1 MSNPRAD
8 SAGELPSGGL
18 GEREMGAGR
27 SAIASRGASPISAR
41 GLHDITCTGTVPVD
55 DTALAVTDTCG
66 PGHPVVYLNGSYASQ
81 RHWRPVV
88 SELGSGWRHI
98 TYDER
103 ARGRSKRSSDYSF
116 RACLRDLD
124 AVLEAT
130 GVDRPILVGWSYGAA
145 LAVHWAD
152 RHPDRIA
159 GVVSVDGAYP
169 YGVTGEEGRERIRK
183 LFHRMRWLFPPL
195 SRLGL
200 AARMSADQHAEINI
214 EINEVSAALAPV
226 LDRVLCPV
234 RYVLGTGGSL
244 GGGEEEW
251 GQVRASLDP
260 VLARNPNLRVSAKVA
275 SNHSQIVRKDSRAIA
290 DAVREVSSSTQAPIS
305 GGIA

>member
-1 MSNPRAD
+1 MKK
-8 SAGELPSGGL
+8 
-18 GEREMGAGR
+18 RETHTARGA
-27 SAIASRGASPISAR
+27 AASRGASAIPAR
-41 GLHDITCTGTVPVD
+41 GLRDTTWAGMVPVD
-55 DTALAVTDTCG
+55 DTALAVTDTRG
-66 PGHPVVYLNGSYASQ
+66 PGRPVVYLNGSYASQ
-81 RHWRPVV
+81 RHWRPVI
-88 SELGSGWRHI
+88 SELGADWRHI

-116 RACLRDLD
+116 EACLRDLD

-130 GVDRPILVGWSYGAA
+130 GADRPLLVGWSYGAA
-145 LAVHWAD
+145 LAVHWAE
-152 RHPDRIA
+152 RYPDRVA

-183 LFHRMRWLFPPL
+183 LFHRMRWLFPLL

-200 AARMSADQHAEINI
+200 AARMSAAQHAEINI

-226 LDRVLCPV
+226 LDRVTCPV
-234 RYVLGTGGSL
+234 RFVLGTGGSL

-275 SNHSQIVRKDSRAIA
+275 SNHSRIVRKDFRAIA
-290 DAVREVSSSTQAPIS
+290 EAVRETASAHDQGVR
-305 GGIA
+305 